1 MHGKAG
7 PHGDRYD
14 QDPGSSDAHDVHDV
28 LFGRVRVG
36 LYGGILRDAH
46 KIAIWKR
53 VVVALREFLR
63 EIRTERERS
72 IAGARSQQ
80 RGALPRLNPAQEPIP
95 VRLLKFARHIRLT
108 NESRVRQLRIFA
120 GYVNTTT
127 CGCVYR
133 NLQDR
138 PAQTHCQRRE
148 VRPRMRMPR

>member
-1 MHGKAG
+1 MWLTVRSEPRRLRIFWRTCG
-7 PHGDRYD
+7 
-14 QDPGSSDAHDVHDV
+14 AHDVHDV

-127 CGCVYR
+127 CECVYR
-133 NLQDR
+133 IFKIDPPKRIAKVVKCDR
-138 PAQTHCQRRE
+138 A
-148 VRPRMRMPR
+148 